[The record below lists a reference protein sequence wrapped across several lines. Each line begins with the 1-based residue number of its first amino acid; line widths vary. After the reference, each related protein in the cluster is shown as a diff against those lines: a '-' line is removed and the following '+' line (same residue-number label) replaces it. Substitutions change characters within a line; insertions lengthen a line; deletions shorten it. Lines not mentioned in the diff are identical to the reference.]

1 MKEFGYKDKLV
12 VGEREFLIH
21 TGTNPLDQTAVSE
34 VFESGHF
41 IYHSRSDFELRQQS
55 EEKADMTY
63 IEQTTHQLHHD
74 VMDEI
79 RVLFLVNEKIKLIR
93 QPMPHYRLAN
103 LFLYKN
109 FLPEAVDNFQRV
121 IALDP
126 KNKKAHKRL
135 ALAFLS
141 TGQFET
147 AVDVIKQAI
156 LLAPNYPDLYNISG
170 VINTRLHRFDQAKG
184 DFQKAIQLKP
194 IFLEA
199 NFNLGLLLFFSTI
212 AEQDESAALVIP
224 ARVNRALNELQSW
237 PVYQKP
243 FWQSRIQKLK
253 TAMLGG
259 SRDEVLN
266 TLYHFQIDLVTYEDY
281 NPAIDLFFLKFMY
294 GGKQLTHDEM
304 ELYELKI
311 KDEATSQKDFAD
323 FWNELGIV
331 HLVQCRDYFLK
342 AVADFE
348 KAIKINDK
356 YSEAQKNFDL
366 LKHNKNGFLILLR
379 AILK

>member
-1 MKEFGYKDKLV
+1 VKEFGYKDKLV

-21 TGTNPLDQTAVSE
+21 TGTNPLNQTAVSE

-41 IYHSRSDFELRQQS
+41 IYHSRSDFEMRQEP
-55 EEKADMTY
+55 EERVDLNY
-63 IEQTTHQLHHD
+63 IEQATHQLHLD
-74 VMDEI
+74 VMDEV

-109 FLPEAVDNFQRV
+109 FIPEAIDNFLRV

-126 KNKKAHKRL
+126 RNKKAHKRI
-135 ALAFLS
+135 ALSYLS
-141 TGQFET
+141 TGKFET
-147 AVDVIKQAI
+147 AVEYINQAI
-156 LLAPNYPDLYNISG
+156 LLSPNYPDLYNILG
-170 VINTRLHRFDQAKG
+170 VINTRLHRFDQAKS

-194 IFLEA
+194 LFLEA
-199 NFNLGLLLFFSTI
+199 NFNLGLLLFFSSI
-212 AEQDESAALVIP
+212 AEQDESAAIVIP
-224 ARVNRALNELQSW
+224 ARVNRALNELQSRE
-237 PVYQKP
+237 VYQKP
-243 FWQSRIQKLK
+243 FWQNRINKLQ
-253 TAMLGG
+253 TAILGG
-259 SRDEVLN
+259 SRNDVLN
-266 TLYHFQIDLVTYEDY
+266 TLYQFQTDLVTYEDY
-281 NPAIDLFFLKFMY
+281 NPSIDLFFLKFMY
-294 GGKQLTHDEM
+294 GGKQLTHNEM
-304 ELYELKI
+304 ELYETKI
-311 KDEATSQKDFAD
+311 KDEANSQKDFAD

-348 KAIKINDK
+348 KAIRINEK